1 MRALLYTG
9 EGRIGLSN
17 DVKVRDPGP
26 GEVIVH
32 IHSCG
37 LCRSDLSVVHGN
49 IPWPAPAV
57 LGHEG
62 AGVIEAVGAGV
73 TKIKPGDHV
82 VMHTVA
88 NCGHCAHC
96 ESGRPT
102 HCRETLGNRTTP
114 FSLGDGTPVSNFAAT
129 SAFAEYTVVK
139 QDQAIVIGK
148 DIPLNAACLIGCA
161 VLTGVGAVL
170 NRAKVRPGQTAAVF
184 GVGGVGLN
192 SIQALALA
200 GASRIIAVD
209 TIAEKRAMAEQF
221 GATDFIDATQGDAA
235 EQIRTLLP
243 HSKTQTTGTFGS
255 GGVDWTFECTGSP
268 RALKSAVE
276 ALDWGG
282 GAVIVGVP
290 PHGSTIELPIN
301 PIAYVDRTIT
311 GTRYG
316 SSRPHIDIPMYID
329 FYRQGRLKLDE
340 LITKEY
346 PIEQFETAFA
356 DLEAGKL
363 ARGVLAF

>member
-9 EGRIGLSN
+9 EGRIDLSH
-17 DVKVRDPGP
+17 DVSVRDPGP
-26 GEVIVH
+26 GEVIVNVVA
-32 IHSCG
+32 CG

-62 AGVIEAVGAGV
+62 AGIVEAVGPGV
-73 TKIKPGDHV
+73 TKVKYGDHV

-88 NCGHCAHC
+88 NCGHCAPC
-96 ESGRPT
+96 ESGKPT

-139 QDQAIVIGK
+139 QDQLVVIDD

-161 VLTGVGAVL
+161 VLTGMGAVL
-170 NRAKVRPGQTAAVF
+170 NRAKVRAGDTAAVF

-192 SIQALALA
+192 VIQGLVLS

-209 TIAEKRAMAEQF
+209 TVADKRRLAEEF
-221 GATDFIDATQGDAA
+221 GATDFIDATQADAA
-235 EQIRTLLP
+235 EQIRALLP

-255 GGVDWTFECTGSP
+255 GGVDWAFECTGSP
-268 RALKSAVE
+268 IALKGAVA

-282 GAVIVGVP
+282 TAVIVGVP
-290 PHGSTIELPIN
+290 PHGATIELPIN

-329 FYRQGRLKLDE
+329 FYKRGRLKLDE
-340 LITKEY
+340 LITRQY
-346 PIEQFETAFA
+346 PIEDFETAFA
-356 DLEAGKL
+356 DLDAGEL
-363 ARGVLAF
+363 ARGVLTF